1 MKINPMQQNELPLWY
16 EYKMFLPGVAEKK
29 VKKFSHLTVSFF
41 PRMTTFCSSKSFV
54 VTSLLLTPALHSD
67 IKSKVN
73 Y

>member
-1 MKINPMQQNELPLWY
+1 
-16 EYKMFLPGVAEKK
+16 MFLPGVAEKK
-29 VKKFSHLTVSFF
+29 VKKFSHITVSFF
-41 PRMTTFCSSKSFV
+41 PRMTFCSSKSFV